1 MKPVFYVEEIR
12 DAVTTVVAEEISNVI
27 HDHKWAD
34 ASPEAKLNII
44 KGIYILAFAINNRFY
59 EKEEDQ

>member
-1 MKPVFYVEEIR
+1 MSNVFYGSEIK
-12 DAVTTVVAEEISNVI
+12 DAVTAAVAEEISNVI
-27 HDHKWAD
+27 HDPKWAD

-44 KGIYILAFAINNRFY
+44 KGIYILASAINNRFE